1 MQANAVQ
8 STKCCLCA
16 VLPKITEIIMKTIR
30 ISFDL
35 DDTLFVD
42 PKKISA
48 EGSLHFPLNK
58 IYKERLRS
66 GTIGLLGALKE
77 KGVEVWI
84 YTTSFRSERYIRG
97 LFRRYGI
104 LVDGIVNGSRHAS
117 EVQGGKREPMP
128 SKYPSKYKIDLH
140 IDDDISVKQNGDAY
154 GFRVMI
160 IGEDDPEWARKI
172 MERVKKI
179 GAEATEEKR

>member
-1 MQANAVQ
+1 MRV
-8 STKCCLCA
+8 
-16 VLPKITEIIMKTIR
+16 
-30 ISFDL
+30 SFDL

-42 PKKISA
+42 PKKFSA
-48 EGSLHFPLNK
+48 ESSLQFPFNK
-58 IYKERLRS
+58 LYKERLRL
-66 GTIGLLGALKE
+66 GTISLLKALKE

-104 LVDGIVNGSRHAS
+104 SVDGIVNGFRHSS
-117 EVQGGKREPMP
+117 EVQSGKREPMP

-140 IDDDISVKQNGDAY
+140 IDDDISVKQNGDTY

-160 IGEDDPEWARKI
+160 IGEDDPDWTRKI
-172 MERVKKI
+172 TECIDKI
-179 GAEATEEKR
+179 GDHLVNTLP